1 MGDETSILPLRMKAL
16 LLLGLSHILHK
27 KSQMLIEDCLRIQNA
42 IGDIM
47 CLSSTE
53 LPKDA
58 LIANDQ
64 QITLGN
70 VNHARANVDVDFSF
84 DQGEA
89 VDRWIQAVCSI
100 HIYFI
105 CRISKRNRLALILLL
120 PILPAFLSTRQFE
133 EWIKKQ
139 TCSEDTHSTPS
150 SMTCCPKTLLWKSK
164 LVVEV
169 ILVLY
174 FAF

>member
-1 MGDETSILPLRMKAL
+1 
-16 LLLGLSHILHK
+16 
-27 KSQMLIEDCLRIQNA
+27 MLIEDCLRIQNA

-53 LPKDA
+53 LPKDS

-70 VNHARANVDVDFSF
+70 ISNARTNVDVDFSF

-100 HIYFI
+100 HF
-105 CRISKRNRLALILLL
+105 
-120 PILPAFLSTRQFE
+120 Q
-133 EWIKKQ
+133 
-139 TCSEDTHSTPS
+139 
-150 SMTCCPKTLLWKSK
+150 
-164 LVVEV
+164 
-169 ILVLY
+169 
-174 FAF
+174 

>member
-1 MGDETSILPLRMKAL
+1 MPLRMKAL

-64 QITLGN
+64 QITLGS

-89 VDRWIQAVCSI
+89 VDRWIQAVCAIHSSI
-100 HIYFI
+100 AY
-105 CRISKRNRLALILLL
+105 L
-120 PILPAFLSTRQFE
+120 
-133 EWIKKQ
+133 
-139 TCSEDTHSTPS
+139 
-150 SMTCCPKTLLWKSK
+150 
-164 LVVEV
+164 
-169 ILVLY
+169 
-174 FAF
+174 